1 MKKIVVHEYGEPDVM
16 QLEEAPIPEVG
27 PGQVRIRV
35 EAIGLNYID
44 TYKRSGAYKGALPMT
59 PGEEAAGVID
69 AVGAGVTEV
78 QVGQRIAYSFV
89 QGAYAEYAVIP
100 AEKAILIPEN
110 LDTQTA
116 AAALLQGMTAH
127 YLTHDTF
134 PLGRGHTALIHAAA
148 GGTGQL
154 IVQMAKLRGARVIS
168 TVSTPEKAQL
178 VRELGADEVII
189 YTRQD
194 FEAEVKRL
202 TGGKGVDV
210 VYDSVGKD
218 TFEKGLNLLRPRGYM
233 VLFGQASGPVPALE
247 PQILNAKGSLFLT
260 RPSLGHYLL
269 DRAELVYRANDVFSR
284 AASGALK
291 VRVDRRF
298 PLGEAAAAH
307 QALTSR
313 GTAGKLLL
321 IPG

>member
-16 QLEEAPIPEVG
+16 KLEEVPMPEPG
-27 PGQVRIRV
+27 PGQLRIKI

-69 AVGAGVTEV
+69 AVGEGVTEFK
-78 QVGQRIAYSFV
+78 VGQRAAYSFV
-89 QGAYAEYAVIP
+89 QGAYAQYSVIP
-100 AEKAILIPEN
+100 AEKALLVPDN

-154 IVQMAKLRGARVIS
+154 VVQLAKLRGARVIA
-168 TVSTPEKAQL
+168 TVGSAEKAAL
-178 VRELGADEVII
+178 VRDLGADEVII
-189 YTRQD
+189 YTQQD

-218 TFEKGLNLLRPRGYM
+218 TFDKGLNLLRPRGYM
-233 VLFGQASGPVPALE
+233 VLFGQASGAVGPLD
-247 PQILNAKGSLFLT
+247 PQVLNAKGSIFLT

-291 VRVDRRF
+291 VRIDRRF
-298 PLGEAAAAH
+298 PLADAAEAH
-307 QALTSR
+307 RALTSR
-313 GTAGKLLL
+313 GTAGKVLLL
-321 IPG
+321 P

>member
-16 QLEEAPIPEVG
+16 KLEEVPMPEPG
-27 PGQVRIRV
+27 PGQLRIKI

-44 TYKRSGAYKGALPMT
+44 TYKRSGAYKGVLPMT

-69 AVGAGVTEV
+69 AVGEGVTEFK
-78 QVGQRIAYSFV
+78 VGQRAAYSFV
-89 QGAYAEYAVIP
+89 QGAYAQYSVIP
-100 AEKAILIPEN
+100 AEKALLVPDN

-154 IVQMAKLRGARVIS
+154 VVQLAKLRGARVIA
-168 TVSTPEKAQL
+168 TVGSAEKAAL
-178 VRELGADEVII
+178 VRDLGADEVII
-189 YTRQD
+189 YTQQD

-218 TFEKGLNLLRPRGYM
+218 TFDKGLNLLRPRGYM
-233 VLFGQASGPVPALE
+233 VLFGQASGAVGALD
-247 PQILNAKGSLFLT
+247 PQVLNAKGSIFLT

-291 VRVDRRF
+291 VRIDRRF
-298 PLGEAAAAH
+298 PLADAAEAH
-307 QALTSR
+307 RALTSR
-313 GTAGKLLL
+313 GTAGKVLLL
-321 IPG
+321 P

>member
-1 MKKIVVHEYGEPDVM
+1 MQKIVVHEYGEPDVM
-16 QLEEAPIPEVG
+16 KLEEAPMPEPG
-27 PGQVRIRV
+27 PGQLRIKI

-69 AVGAGVTEV
+69 AVGEGVTEFK
-78 QVGQRIAYSFV
+78 VGQRAAYSFV
-89 QGAYAEYAVIP
+89 QGAYAQYSIIP
-100 AEKAILIPEN
+100 AEKALLVPDN

-154 IVQMAKLRGARVIS
+154 VVQMAKLRGARVIA
-168 TVSTPEKAQL
+168 TVGSAEKAAL
-178 VRELGADEVII
+178 VRDLGADEVII
-189 YTRQD
+189 YTQQD

-218 TFEKGLNLLRPRGYM
+218 TFDKGLNLLRPRGYM
-233 VLFGQASGPVPALE
+233 VLFGQASGAVGPLD
-247 PQILNAKGSLFLT
+247 PQVLNAKGSIFLT

-291 VRVDRRF
+291 VRIDRRF
-298 PLGEAAAAH
+298 PLAGAAEAH
-307 QALTSR
+307 RALTSR
-313 GTAGKLLL
+313 GTAGKVLLL
-321 IPG
+321 P

>member
-16 QLEEAPIPEVG
+16 KLEEAPMPEPG
-27 PGQVRIRV
+27 PGQLRIKI

-69 AVGAGVTEV
+69 AVGEGVTEFK
-78 QVGQRIAYSFV
+78 VGQRAAYSFV
-89 QGAYAEYAVIP
+89 QGAYAQYSVIP
-100 AEKAILIPEN
+100 AEKALLVPDN

-154 IVQMAKLRGARVIS
+154 VVQLAKLRGARVIA
-168 TVSTPEKAQL
+168 TVGSAEKAAL
-178 VRELGADEVII
+178 VRDLGADEVII
-189 YTRQD
+189 YTQQD

-218 TFEKGLNLLRPRGYM
+218 TFDKGLNLLRPRGYM
-233 VLFGQASGPVPALE
+233 VLFGQASGAVGPLD
-247 PQILNAKGSLFLT
+247 PQVLNAKGSIFLT

-269 DRAELVYRANDVFSR
+269 DRAELVYRANDAFSR

-291 VRVDRRF
+291 VRIDRRF
-298 PLGEAAAAH
+298 PLADAAEAH
-307 QALTSR
+307 RALTSR
-313 GTAGKLLL
+313 GTAGKVLLL
-321 IPG
+321 P

>member
-1 MKKIVVHEYGEPDVM
+1 MQKIVVHEYGEPDVM
-16 QLEEAPIPEVG
+16 KLEEGEIPEPG
-27 PGQVRIRV
+27 PGQLRIRI

-69 AVGAGVTEV
+69 AVGEGVTEFKA
-78 QVGQRIAYSFV
+78 GQRAAYSFV
-89 QGAYAEYAVIP
+89 QGAYAQYSVIP
-100 AEKAILIPEN
+100 AEKALLVPDN

-154 IVQMAKLRGARVIS
+154 VVQMAKLRGARVIA
-168 TVSTPEKAQL
+168 TVGSAEKAAL
-178 VRELGADEVII
+178 VRDLGADEVII
-189 YTRQD
+189 YTQQD

-218 TFEKGLNLLRPRGYM
+218 TFDKGLNLLRPRGFM
-233 VLFGQASGPVPALE
+233 VLFGQASGAVGPLD
-247 PQILNAKGSLFLT
+247 PQVLNAKGSIFLT

-291 VRVDRRF
+291 VRIDRRF
-298 PLGEAAAAH
+298 PLADAAEAH
-307 QALTSR
+307 RALTSR
-313 GTAGKLLL
+313 NTAGKVLLL
-321 IPG
+321 P

>member
-1 MKKIVVHEYGEPDVM
+1 MQKIVVHEYGEPDVM
-16 QLEEAPIPEVG
+16 KLEEAPIPEPG
-27 PGQVRIRV
+27 PGQLRIKI

-69 AVGAGVTEV
+69 AVGEGVTEFK
-78 QVGQRIAYSFV
+78 VGQRAAYSFV
-89 QGAYAEYAVIP
+89 QGAYAQYSIIP
-100 AEKAILIPEN
+100 AEKALLVPDN

-154 IVQMAKLRGARVIS
+154 VVQMAKLRGARVIA
-168 TVSTPEKAQL
+168 TVGSAEKAAL
-178 VRELGADEVII
+178 VRDLGADEVII
-189 YTRQD
+189 YTQQD

-218 TFEKGLNLLRPRGYM
+218 TFDKGLNLLRPRGYM
-233 VLFGQASGPVPALE
+233 VLFGQASGAVGPLD
-247 PQILNAKGSLFLT
+247 PQVLNAKGSIYLT

-291 VRVDRRF
+291 VRIDRRF
-298 PLGEAAAAH
+298 PLADAAEAH
-307 QALTSR
+307 RALTSR
-313 GTAGKLLL
+313 GTAGKVLLL
-321 IPG
+321 P

>member
-1 MKKIVVHEYGEPDVM
+1 MQKIVVHEYGEPDVM
-16 QLEEAPIPEVG
+16 KLEEAPMPEPG
-27 PGQVRIRV
+27 PSQLRIKI

-69 AVGAGVTEV
+69 AVGEGVTEFK
-78 QVGQRIAYSFV
+78 VGQRAAYSFV
-89 QGAYAEYAVIP
+89 QGAYAQYSVIP
-100 AEKAILIPEN
+100 AEKALLVPDN

-154 IVQMAKLRGARVIS
+154 VVQMAKLRGARVIA
-168 TVSTPEKAQL
+168 TVGSAEKATL
-178 VRELGADEVII
+178 VRDLGADEVII
-189 YTRQD
+189 YTQQD

-218 TFEKGLNLLRPRGYM
+218 TFDKGLNLLRPRGYM
-233 VLFGQASGPVPALE
+233 VLFGQASGAVGPLD
-247 PQILNAKGSLFLT
+247 PQVLNAKGSIFLT

-291 VRVDRRF
+291 VRIDRRF
-298 PLGEAAAAH
+298 PLADAAEAH
-307 QALTSR
+307 RALTSR
-313 GTAGKLLL
+313 GTAGKVLLL
-321 IPG
+321 P

>member
-1 MKKIVVHEYGEPDVM
+1 MQKIVVHEYGEPDVM
-16 QLEEAPIPEVG
+16 KLEEAPMPEPG
-27 PGQVRIRV
+27 PGQLRIKI

-69 AVGAGVTEV
+69 AVGEGVTEFK
-78 QVGQRIAYSFV
+78 VGQRAAYSFV
-89 QGAYAEYAVIP
+89 QGAYAQYSVIP
-100 AEKAILIPEN
+100 AEKALLVPDN

-154 IVQMAKLRGARVIS
+154 VVQLAKLRGARVIA
-168 TVSTPEKAQL
+168 TVGSAEKAAL
-178 VRELGADEVII
+178 VRDLGADEVII
-189 YTRQD
+189 YTQQD

-218 TFEKGLNLLRPRGYM
+218 TFDKGLNLLRPRGYM
-233 VLFGQASGPVPALE
+233 VLFGQASGAVGPLD
-247 PQILNAKGSLFLT
+247 PQVLNAKGSIYLT

-291 VRVDRRF
+291 VRIDRRF
-298 PLGEAAAAH
+298 PLADAAEAH
-307 QALTSR
+307 RALTSR
-313 GTAGKLLL
+313 GTAGKVLLL
-321 IPG
+321 P

>member
-16 QLEEAPIPEVG
+16 KLEEAPMPEPG
-27 PGQVRIRV
+27 PGQLRIKI

-69 AVGAGVTEV
+69 AVGEGVTEFK
-78 QVGQRIAYSFV
+78 VGQRAAYSFV
-89 QGAYAEYAVIP
+89 QGAYAQYSVIP
-100 AEKAILIPEN
+100 AEKALLVPDN

-154 IVQMAKLRGARVIS
+154 VVQLAKLRGARVIA
-168 TVSTPEKAQL
+168 TVGSAEKAAL
-178 VRELGADEVII
+178 VRDLGADEVII
-189 YTRQD
+189 YTQQD

-218 TFEKGLNLLRPRGYM
+218 TFDKGLNLLRPRGYM
-233 VLFGQASGPVPALE
+233 VLFGQASGAVGPLD
-247 PQILNAKGSLFLT
+247 PQVLNAKGSIFLT

-291 VRVDRRF
+291 VRIDRRF
-298 PLGEAAAAH
+298 PLADAAEAH
-307 QALTSR
+307 RALTSR
-313 GTAGKLLL
+313 GTAGKVLLL
-321 IPG
+321 P

>member
-1 MKKIVVHEYGEPDVM
+1 MQKIVVHEYGEPDVM
-16 QLEEAPIPEVG
+16 KLEEAPIPEPG
-27 PGQVRIRV
+27 PGQLRIKI

-69 AVGAGVTEV
+69 AVGEGVTEFK
-78 QVGQRIAYSFV
+78 VGQRAAYSFV
-89 QGAYAEYAVIP
+89 QGAYAQYSIIP
-100 AEKAILIPEN
+100 AEKALLVPDN

-154 IVQMAKLRGARVIS
+154 VVQMAKLRGARVIA
-168 TVSTPEKAQL
+168 TVGSAEKAAL
-178 VRELGADEVII
+178 VRDLGADEVII
-189 YTRQD
+189 YTQQD

-218 TFEKGLNLLRPRGYM
+218 TFDKGLNLLRPRGYM
-233 VLFGQASGPVPALE
+233 VLFGQASGAVGPLD
-247 PQILNAKGSLFLT
+247 PQVLNAKGSIYLT

-291 VRVDRRF
+291 VRIDRRF
-298 PLGEAAAAH
+298 PLAEAAEAH
-307 QALTSR
+307 RALTSR
-313 GTAGKLLL
+313 GTAGKVLLL
-321 IPG
+321 P

>member
-16 QLEEAPIPEVG
+16 KLEEVPMPEPG
-27 PGQVRIRV
+27 PGQLRIKI

-69 AVGAGVTEV
+69 AVGEGVTEFK
-78 QVGQRIAYSFV
+78 VGQRAAYSFV
-89 QGAYAEYAVIP
+89 QGAYAQYSVIP
-100 AEKAILIPEN
+100 AEKALLVPDN

-154 IVQMAKLRGARVIS
+154 VVQLAKLRGARVIA
-168 TVSTPEKAQL
+168 TVGSAEKAAL
-178 VRELGADEVII
+178 VRDLGADEVII
-189 YTRQD
+189 YTQQD

-218 TFEKGLNLLRPRGYM
+218 TFDKGLNLLRPRGYM
-233 VLFGQASGPVPALE
+233 VLFGQASGAVGALD
-247 PQILNAKGSLFLT
+247 PQVLNAKGSIFLT

-291 VRVDRRF
+291 VRIDRRF
-298 PLGEAAAAH
+298 PLADAAEAH
-307 QALTSR
+307 RALTSR
-313 GTAGKLLL
+313 GTAGKVLLL
-321 IPG
+321 P

>member
-16 QLEEAPIPEVG
+16 KLEEAPMPEPG
-27 PGQVRIRV
+27 PGQLRIKI

-44 TYKRSGAYKGALPMT
+44 TYKRSGAYKGVLPMT

-69 AVGAGVTEV
+69 AVGEGVTEFK
-78 QVGQRIAYSFV
+78 VGQRAAYSFV
-89 QGAYAEYAVIP
+89 QGAYAQYSVIP
-100 AEKAILIPEN
+100 AEKALLVPDN

-154 IVQMAKLRGARVIS
+154 VVQLAKLRGARVIA
-168 TVSTPEKAQL
+168 TVGSAEKAAL
-178 VRELGADEVII
+178 VRDLGADEVII
-189 YTRQD
+189 YTQQD

-218 TFEKGLNLLRPRGYM
+218 TFDKGLNLLRPRGYM
-233 VLFGQASGPVPALE
+233 VLFGQASGAVGPLD
-247 PQILNAKGSLFLT
+247 PQVLNAKGSIFLT

-291 VRVDRRF
+291 VRIDRRF
-298 PLGEAAAAH
+298 PLADAAEAH
-307 QALTSR
+307 RALTSR
-313 GTAGKLLL
+313 GTAGKVLLL
-321 IPG
+321 P